1 LKKRKLGVALSLIL
15 AAGTLLGAC
24 GKTSDNNNAGG
35 GKDKAKAFSVGMVT
49 DVGGIDDKS
58 FNQSAW
64 KGLQD
69 FGKKF
74 DMKKGVGGFDYL
86 ASKSDADYATNLN
99 TLTHQGFNLIYGI
112 GFMMQ
117 NDVDKIAKQQ
127 PKTNF
132 AIVDA
137 EVKEKNVASILFKE
151 NEASFLAGVVAGM
164 TTKSNKIGFIGG
176 QTSAVIER
184 FEAGFVTGVKAANPN
199 ATVDIQ
205 YAESFTDASKGQAIA
220 SRMYSSG
227 DDVIFAAAGATGN
240 GMFKEAH
247 DRLAKNPS
255 QSIWTIG
262 VDSDQ
267 NLTGIGDVT
276 INGKKQST
284 IITSAMKRVDN
295 AVVDISTKAKNG
307 DFPGG
312 KTTTYGLSESG
323 VGLAPLNESVPNK
336 DAIEKAV
343 NDWTAKIKSGDV
355 KVPATKA
362 EEAGFSAK

>member
-1 LKKRKLGVALSLIL
+1 LKKRKFGVALSLIL

-24 GKTSDNNNAGG
+24 GKTADKTNDG
-35 GKDKAKAFSVGMVT
+35 GKDKAKAFTVGMVT

-69 FGKKF
+69 FGK
-74 DMKKGVGGFDYL
+74 DNNMTKGTGGYTYL

-99 TLTHQGFNLIYGI
+99 TLTHQGFNLIFGI

-127 PKTNF
+127 PKSHY

-151 NEASFLAGVVAGM
+151 NEASFLAGVAAGM

-176 QTSAVIER
+176 MESAVIER
-184 FEAGFVTGVKAANPN
+184 FESGFLAGVKAANPN

-205 YAESFTDASKGQAIA
+205 YAASFADAAKGQAIA
-220 SRMYSSG
+220 SKMYTSG
-227 DDVIFAAAGATGN
+227 DDVIFHASGGTGAGL
-240 GMFKEAH
+240 FKEAR
-247 DRLAKNPS
+247 DRFSKDPTKR
-255 QSIWTIG
+255 IWAIG

-267 NLTGIGDVT
+267 SPEGVVT
-276 INGKKQST
+276 ANGKEDNVVL
-284 IITSAMKRVDN
+284 TSAMKRVDN
-295 AVVDISTKAKNG
+295 AVKDISNKAKDGN
-307 DFPGG
+307 FPGG
-312 KTTTYGLSESG
+312 KVTTYGLAEDG
-323 VGLAPLNESVPNK
+323 VGLSSINASAGNK
-336 DAIEKAV
+336 ADIEKAIKTWS
-343 NDWTAKIKSGDV
+343 DKIKSGDL
-355 KVPATKA
+355 KVPSTR
-362 EEAGFSAK
+362 EELKTFTAK